1 MAGDSLLRVRGRLRR
16 GRLGAGLRAPFGAA
30 LPLPV
35 RFGSRLVFL
44 GGGQNRLWCSLEGV
58 PKAIC
63 GRVSSTLG
71 QTEREGN
78 GLCRGPVSVID
89 RGG

>member
-30 LPLPV
+30 RPLPV

-44 GGGQNRLWCSLEGV
+44 GGGQNTVVLFGGGAQGHLWTCV
-58 PKAIC
+58 
-63 GRVSSTLG
+63 
-71 QTEREGN
+71 
-78 GLCRGPVSVID
+78 
-89 RGG
+89 